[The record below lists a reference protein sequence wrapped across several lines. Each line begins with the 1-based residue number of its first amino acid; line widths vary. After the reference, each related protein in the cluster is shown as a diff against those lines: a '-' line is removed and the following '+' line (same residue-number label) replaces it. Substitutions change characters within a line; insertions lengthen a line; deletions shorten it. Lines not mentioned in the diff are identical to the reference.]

1 MFLQKLK
8 SEFEEH
14 LKDFLHDLPEKPIGL
29 YDGIRHILD
38 ADAKRLRPIAVLL
51 GYYLFK
57 DDYQRAM
64 PASLAVEV
72 FHNFTLVHDDIMDEA
87 NVRRGKASVHQKFGK
102 NTAMMVGDIMLITAY
117 RILLHL
123 DEEVDIDLV
132 LELFSETAGQ
142 ICEGQVLDMEF
153 EQKAVITKEEYLNM
167 VGLKTAVLL
176 GLSFQLG
183 AVIATDDFDK
193 SEKLYQFG
201 YKLGLAFQVMDDWID
216 AFGDEKKT
224 GKRRGG
230 DIYRK
235 KKTWLWFSALEMAD
249 ESDRAFLEEL
259 MEVDEVRERD
269 VRRVLD
275 IYHLYDIPSIVKDFA
290 DSLLEQ
296 TIDSIRDS
304 DIQTERAEILIKL
317 ARDLVQRDR

>member
-1 MFLQKLK
+1 MFLQQLK

-14 LKDFLHDLPEKPIGL
+14 LKDFLKELPEKPYGL

-38 ADAKRLRPIAVLL
+38 ADAKRLRPVAVLL

-57 DDYQRAM
+57 DDYHRAM
-64 PASLAVEV
+64 PAALAVEV

-87 NVRRGKASVHQKFGK
+87 TVRRGKASVHQKFGK
-102 NTAMMVGDIMLITAY
+102 NTAIMVGDIMLIAAY

-132 LELFSETAGQ
+132 LELFSDTAGQ

-153 EQKAVITKEEYLNM
+153 EREVAVSKEEYLNM

-183 AVIATDDFDK
+183 AVIATDDFEK
-193 SEKLYQFG
+193 SERLYQFG

-235 KKTWLWFSALEMAD
+235 KKTWLWFSAIEMAD

-259 MEVDEVRERD
+259 MDADEVRERD

-275 IYHLYDIPSIVKDFA
+275 IYHLYDIPTVVKDFA

-296 TIDSIRDS
+296 TLESIRDS
-304 DIQTERAEILIKL
+304 DIQADRAEILVKL